1 MIKEYE
7 KMKIGYLGPKASFSH
22 EAAEKVFPN
31 KELVDTGSIIK
42 LFDFVENGKLDYAI
56 VPIENSSGGSIG
68 TTLDELLEKKLF
80 VIGEYFLNIN
90 YCFLG
95 KDKENVKKIY
105 SHAQGFLQCKN
116 WLQKNYP
123 DAELI
128 ECSSNSMAAK
138 IASEEDACA
147 LSTQSSADVYGLEI
161 ISESVNDSKENETRF
176 VVIGKEQVDFE
187 GKEKTSCFFALKNKP
202 GALLD
207 SLLPLKENNIN
218 MTKIESRPS
227 KESAWEYV
235 FFVELEGNLSE
246 KRITDAI
253 EKIKEHTTHIKL
265 LGSYS
270 KV

>member
-1 MIKEYE
+1 
-7 KMKIGYLGPKASFSH
+7 MKIGYLGPKASFSH
-22 EAAEKVFPN
+22 EAAEKIWGEEDLLAV
-31 KELVDTGSIIK
+31 GSIVK
-42 LFDFVENGKLDYAI
+42 LFDLVENDTLDWAI
-56 VPIENSSGGSIG
+56 VPIENSSGGSVG
-68 TTLDELLEKKLF
+68 TTLDELLEKDLF
-80 VIGEYFLNIN
+80 ITGEYFLNIN

-95 KDKENVKKIY
+95 KNKDNVKKIY
-105 SHAQGFLQCKN
+105 SHAQGFLQCKK

-123 DAELI
+123 DAEVV
-128 ECSSNSMAAK
+128 ECSSNSMDAK
-138 IASEEDACA
+138 IASEENTWA
-147 LSTQSSADVYGLEI
+147 LATKSSAKVYGLNVINEN
-161 ISESVNDSKENETRF
+161 VNDNKKNETRF
-176 VVIGKEQVDFE
+176 IVISKKQNESA

-207 SLLPLKENNIN
+207 SLLPLKEKNIN

-246 KRITDAI
+246 KRLTDALL
-253 EKIKEHTTHIKL
+253 KIKEHTTDIKL